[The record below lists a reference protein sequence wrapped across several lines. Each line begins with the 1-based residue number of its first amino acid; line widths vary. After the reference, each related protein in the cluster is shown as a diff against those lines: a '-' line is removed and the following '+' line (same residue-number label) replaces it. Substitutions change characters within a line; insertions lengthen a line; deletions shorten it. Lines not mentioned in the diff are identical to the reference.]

1 MGLSFVMGHLPVSD
15 LILTFANLVIL
26 KLDKC
31 DFLLEAKSLQMR
43 PDVERC
49 ERVTWNEAVLLS

>member
-1 MGLSFVMGHLPVSD
+1 MGLSSVMGHLPVSD

-49 ERVTWNEAVLLS
+49 ERVMWNEAVLLS

>member
-1 MGLSFVMGHLPVSD
+1 LSSVMGHLPVSD

-49 ERVTWNEAVLLS
+49 ERVMWNEAVLLS